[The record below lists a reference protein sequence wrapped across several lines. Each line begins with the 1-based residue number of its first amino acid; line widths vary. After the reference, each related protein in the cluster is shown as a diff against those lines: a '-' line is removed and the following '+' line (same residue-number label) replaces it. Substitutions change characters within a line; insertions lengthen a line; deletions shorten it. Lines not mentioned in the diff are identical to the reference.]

1 MRSMVMASALAL
13 GLTATTMAADPQV
26 QAELDALKAQVQQQS
41 AELQELRTQ
50 SGESWLN
57 QRRAEEIKSLIHEV
71 LSDAE
76 TRASLQEGG
85 LTAGWRDH
93 FFLASEDGNFLLRV
107 GGQVQT
113 RYLLA
118 YNNPDGEED
127 LDDREHH
134 EGFEMRRAMIS
145 FDGHL
150 FDPKFTYQVSLLM
163 SDSDPLVTERR
174 DTFTPEFD
182 PVTGDL
188 VGGTAGTATDGS
200 GRAALQNAWF
210 AYEFADGWQVKA
222 GQFKGPFLRDELV
235 HSSRQLAVERALITD
250 MLTIDYTQG
259 AQLGYN
265 GELSGT
271 PLRAAVMV
279 HDGSYFANTPA
290 VPGEDT
296 DFAIAARAELLAAGA
311 WEQFDDYA
319 AWSDDSFGLLIG
331 AAIDYENAEG
341 EDSTTGTDLL
351 KWTVDGSIEVP
362 EAAGFNAMAAL
373 TGRHTDGREDTAG
386 GDADQW
392 AVLAQAG
399 IFIVPD
405 QVDVFGR
412 WEFIDLDGQTIGGA
426 EIDGG
431 ADEIH
436 ILTFGG
442 NYYFQR
448 HAAKATVDVLWALD
462 GTQNLADGFV
472 GGNGLFPTSEDDQL
486 VLRGQFQFLF

>member
-1 MRSMVMASALAL
+1 MRTKVMASALAL
-13 GLTATTMAADPQV
+13 GLTATAMAAESQV

-41 AELQELRTQ
+41 AELQALRAQ
-50 SGESWLN
+50 NGESWLN

-107 GGQVQT
+107 GGQVQV
-113 RYLLA
+113 RYILNA
-118 YNNPDGEED
+118 TNVVDD
-127 LDDREHH
+127 DDREHY
-134 EGFEMRRAMIS
+134 EGFEMRRTMLS

-150 FDPKFTYQVSLLM
+150 FDPKFTYQVSMLM
-163 SDSDPLVTERR
+163 SDQD
-174 DTFTPEFD
+174 
-182 PVTGDL
+182 DL
-188 VGGTAGTATDGS
+188 TVAAGFA
-200 GRAALQNAWF
+200 RLQNGWF

-235 HSSRQLAVERALITD
+235 HSSRQLAVERALVTD
-250 MLTIDYTQG
+250 MFTIDYTQG
-259 AQLGYN
+259 AQIGYN

-271 PLRAAVMV
+271 PIRAAVML
-279 HDGSYFANTPA
+279 HDGSYAANIPA
-290 VPGEDT
+290 VGPVADT
-296 DFAIAARAELLAAGA
+296 DFAIAGRLELLVAGA

-331 AAIDYENAEG
+331 AAVDYENGEG
-341 EDSTTGTDLL
+341 ETFPTTSDLI
-351 KWTVDGSIEVP
+351 KWTVDASVELP
-362 EAAGFNAMAAL
+362 ELSGFNAMAAL
-373 TGRHTDGREDTAG
+373 TGRHLRGREDG
-386 GDADQW
+386 VSDDATQF
-392 AVLAQAG
+392 AVLVQAG
-399 IFIVPD
+399 IFVVPD

-412 WEFIDLDGQTIGGA
+412 WEFINLDGQTIGGVDIA
-426 EIDGG
+426 DGG
-431 ADEIH
+431 DEIH
-436 ILTFGG
+436 VLTFGA

-448 HAAKATVDVLWALD
+448 HAAKATVDVVWALD
-462 GTQNLADGFV
+462 GTENLADGFV